1 MKARITGTGSYA
13 PAKVL
18 TNADLERMVA
28 TSDEWITERTGI
40 RERRIAGIGEA
51 CSDLAVQAGKRAL
64 AAAGLAPTDLD
75 MILVATCTG
84 DYPLPATACLVQHQ
98 LGATKAA
105 ACDLGAACCGFV
117 YALSVADAYV
127 KTGMRHVLV
136 IGSEVMSA
144 IMDWTDRNTCILFGD
159 GAGAAV
165 VSASEGDHGILSTH
179 LRSDGNLCDLIV
191 VPGGGSRIPPS
202 EKVIAER
209 MQYVKM
215 KGNETFKV
223 AVRTL
228 EDIARETLDANQLRV
243 EDLDLYVPHQANVRI
258 LKAVAERLGLPTEKV
273 MLNLERYGNTSA
285 ASIPLCMDES
295 YRDGRIRQ
303 GDIVLMV
310 GFGGGLSWGSCVME
324 WTSSGSAG
332 R

>member
-1 MKARITGTGSYA
+1 MKACIAGTGSYA
-13 PAKVL
+13 PAIVV

-28 TSDEWITERTGI
+28 TSDEWIRERTGI
-40 RERRIAGIGEA
+40 RDRRIAATGEA

-64 AAAGLAPTDLD
+64 TAAGLAATDLD

-105 ACDLGAACCGFV
+105 ACDLSAACCGFV

-127 KTGMRHVLV
+127 KSGMRHVLV

-144 IMDWTDRNTCILFGD
+144 ITDWTDRNTCVLFGD
-159 GAGAAV
+159 GAGAVV
-165 VSASEGDHGILSTH
+165 VSASDGEQGILSTH
-179 LRSDGNLCDLIV
+179 LRSDGTLCELIM
-191 VPGGGSRIPPS
+191 VPGGGSRTPPS

-209 MQYVKM
+209 LQYIKM

-228 EDIARETLDANQLRV
+228 EEIARTTLSANGLRV

-258 LKAVAERLGLPTEKV
+258 LKAVMERLGLPREKV
-273 MLNLERYGNTSA
+273 LLNLDRYGNTSA
-285 ASIPLCMDES
+285 ASIPIALDEAV
-295 YRDGRIRQ
+295 REGRIKD
-303 GDIVLMV
+303 GSLVML
-310 GFGGGLSWGSCVME
+310 GAFGAGLTWA
-324 WTSSGSAG
+324 SAVI
-332 R
+332 RW

>member
-1 MKARITGTGSYA
+1 
-13 PAKVL
+13 
-18 TNADLERMVA
+18 MVA
-28 TSDEWITERTGI
+28 TSDEWIRERTGI
-40 RERRIAGIGEA
+40 RERHIAATGEA

-64 AAAGLAPTDLD
+64 TAAGVTATDLD

-105 ACDLGAACCGFV
+105 ACDLSAACCGFV

-127 KTGMRHVLV
+127 KNGMRHVLV

-144 IMDWTDRNTCILFGD
+144 ITDWTDRNTCVLFGD
-159 GAGAAV
+159 GAGAVV
-165 VSASEGDHGILSTH
+165 VSANDGERGIISTH
-179 LRSDGNLCDLIV
+179 LRSDGTLCELIM
-191 VPGGGSRIPPS
+191 VPGGGSRTPPS

-209 MQYVKM
+209 LQYIKM

-228 EDIARETLDANQLRV
+228 EEIARATLSANGLRV

-258 LKAVAERLGLPTEKV
+258 LKAVIERLGLPIEKV
-273 MLNLERYGNTSA
+273 LLNLDRYGNTSA
-285 ASIPLCMDES
+285 ASIPIALDEAV
-295 YRDGRIRQ
+295 REGRVKDGSLVMLGAFGAGLTWASALIR
-303 GDIVLMV
+303 
-310 GFGGGLSWGSCVME
+310 W
-324 WTSSGSAG
+324 
-332 R
+332 

>member
-1 MKARITGTGSYA
+1 MMARITGTGSYA
-13 PAKVL
+13 PSRIM

-28 TSDEWITERTGI
+28 TSDEWIRERTGI
-40 RERRIAGIGEA
+40 RERHIAALGEA
-51 CSDLAVQAGKRAL
+51 CSDLAVQAGQRAL
-64 AAAGLAPTDLD
+64 EAAGLAASDLD

-84 DYPLPATACLVQHQ
+84 DYPLPATACLVQHR

-105 ACDLGAACCGFV
+105 ACDLSAACCGFV

-127 KTGMRHVLV
+127 RTGMRHVLV

-144 IMDWTDRNTCILFGD
+144 ITDWTDRNTCILFGD

-165 VSASEGDHGILSTH
+165 VSASEGERGILSTH
-179 LRSDGNLCDLIV
+179 LRSDGSLCELIA

-202 EKVIAER
+202 EKVVAER
-209 MQYVKM
+209 TNFIKM

-228 EDIARETLDANQLRV
+228 EEIARETLAANRLTV

-258 LKAVAERLGLPTEKV
+258 LKGVMERLGLPLEKV

-285 ASIPLCMDES
+285 ASIPIALDEAV
-295 YRDGRIRQ
+295 R
-303 GDIVLMV
+303 
-310 GFGGGLSWGSCVME
+310 
-324 WTSSGSAG
+324 AG
-332 R
+332 RVQDGSLVMLGAFGAGLTWASALIRW

>member
-1 MKARITGTGSYA
+1 MKACITGTGSYA
-13 PAKVL
+13 PARVL

-28 TSDEWITERTGI
+28 TTDEWIRERTGI
-40 RERRIAGIGEA
+40 RERRIAATGEA

-64 AAAGLAPTDLD
+64 TAAGLAAADLD

-105 ACDLGAACCGFV
+105 ACDLSAACCGFV

-127 KTGMRHVLV
+127 KNGMRHVLV

-144 IMDWTDRNTCILFGD
+144 ITDWTDRNTCILFGD
-159 GAGAAV
+159 GAGAVV
-165 VSASEGDHGILSTH
+165 VSASDGERGILSTH
-179 LRSDGNLCDLIV
+179 LRSDGALCELIM
-191 VPGGGSRIPPS
+191 VPGGGSRTPPS

-209 MQYVKM
+209 QHYIKM

-228 EDIARETLDANQLRV
+228 EEIARSTLSANHLRV
-243 EDLDLYVPHQANVRI
+243 EDIDLYVPHQANVRI
-258 LKAVAERLGLPTEKV
+258 LKAVIERLGLPIEKV
-273 MLNLERYGNTSA
+273 MLNVDRYGNTSA
-285 ASIPLCMDES
+285 ASIPIALDEAV
-295 YRDGRIRQ
+295 REGRITN
-303 GDIVLMV
+303 GSLVML
-310 GFGGGLSWGSCVME
+310 GAFGAGLTWA
-324 WTSSGSAG
+324 SAMI
-332 R
+332 RW